1 MINSDGIKQLL
12 EKSTDAEIRMMLT
25 QAREMGIEF
34 DDKLIVDLFKKGIV
48 VDIIIRNADEAD
60 FLPKRLEKYIANGNT
75 WHEGFVKIKIVNS
88 SSDHILNPLE
98 IAGLLMKILD
108 RDIKVASELE
118 EENGF
123 VRMRFIS
130 SKNDRFL
137 NIKEIR
143 YALANVLSNQYTF
156 LVDEI

>member
-1 MINSDGIKQLL
+1 MINSDGIKLLL

-60 FLPKRLEKYIANGNT
+60 FLPKRLEKYIANDNK
-75 WHEGFVKIKIVNS
+75 WNEGFFKIKIVN

-108 RDIKVASELE
+108 HDIKVASELE

-143 YALANVLSNQYTF
+143 NTLANVL
-156 LVDEI
+156 